1 MLHNLFAQSCRVL
14 TSCVVTFQINT
25 FYLQKEAEL
34 KLRLATL
41 VSKQRS
47 AATRMQPD
55 LEEENAATK
64 DLVEWRAVEEGF
76 RLLQNDLLKLQVRAD
91 HADIYPLGL

>member
-1 MLHNLFAQSCRVL
+1 MSWAI
-14 TSCVVTFQINT
+14 TFQINT

-55 LEEENAATK
+55 LEETTATK

-91 HADIYPLGL
+91 HAAFTHWAYRYPSAIC